1 MRCETRRE
9 NDRGGDGS
17 TDFVR
22 EVAKDEHADDGS
34 GESGG
39 SQSGT
44 IVVFAEPCS
53 VDSFQHWTVGLSW
66 PLRNDL
72 ARWELTGV
80 DWGRGKRS
88 DDSFPERTTTNL
100 PHPMTLLACPT
111 TNPHLSPNH

>member
-22 EVAKDEHADDGS
+22 EVTKDEHADDCS

-44 IVVFAEPCS
+44 IVVSAELCS
-53 VDSFQHWTVGLSW
+53 VDSFQYWTVGLSW
-66 PLRNDL
+66 PLRSDL

-80 DWGRGKRS
+80 DWRCGKRS
-88 DDSFPERTTTNL
+88 DDLFPDRSTTNV
-100 PHPMTLLACPT
+100 PHPMTPLAYPT
-111 TNPHLSPNH
+111 SNPHLSPNY